1 MANNLLLYVHSLY
14 KIIMPNIPKVSIGQL
29 RSNLANYLNSNE
41 PIAIMRHG
49 QTIGYY
55 VPASVEESAV
65 ERESL
70 KQAVSRLDGLLQE
83 RVSYE

>member
-1 MANNLLLYVHSLY
+1 MILPVYAHILY
-14 KIIMPNIPKVSIGQL
+14 KIIMPNISKVGIGKL

-41 PIAIMRHG
+41 PIAIVRHG

-55 VPASVEESAV
+55 VPATVDESEI

-70 KQAVSRLDGLLQE
+70 KQAVSKLDGLLQE
-83 RVSYE
+83 RG

>member
-1 MANNLLLYVHSLY
+1 
-14 KIIMPNIPKVSIGQL
+14 MPNILKVSIGKL
-29 RSNLANYLNSNE
+29 RSNLANYLNSDE

-55 VPASVEESAV
+55 VPASIEESAV

-70 KQAVSRLDGLLQE
+70 KSAVSRLDGLLQE
-83 RVSYE
+83 RVNHE

>member
-1 MANNLLLYVHSLY
+1 
-14 KIIMPNIPKVSIGQL
+14 MPNIPKVSIGKL
-29 RSNLANYLNSNE
+29 RSNLANYLNSDQ

-55 VPASVEESAV
+55 VPASVEELVV

-70 KQAVSRLDGLLQE
+70 KTAVLRLNGLLQE
-83 RVSYE
+83 RVNHE

>member
-1 MANNLLLYVHSLY
+1 MS
-14 KIIMPNIPKVSIGQL
+14 NIPRVSIGKL
-29 RSNLANYLNSNE
+29 RSNLANYLNSPQ
-41 PIAIMRHG
+41 PIAIVRHG

-55 VPASVEESAV
+55 VPASVEESEI

-83 RVSYE
+83 RVNHE

>member
-1 MANNLLLYVHSLY
+1 MLLYVHSLY
-14 KIIMPNIPKVSIGQL
+14 KIIMANIPKVGIGKL
-29 RSNLANYLNSNE
+29 RSNLANYLNSKE
-41 PIAIMRHG
+41 PIAIVRHG

-55 VPASVEESAV
+55 VPATVDESAA

-83 RVSYE
+83 RVNHE